1 MREPHTQFPDGD
13 SGATGRRLSIFK
25 VMKEKLD
32 RRGTFGFQAS
42 AGPEKKQGAYYN
54 LERR

>member
-1 MREPHTQFPDGD
+1 
-13 SGATGRRLSIFK
+13 
-25 VMKEKLD
+25 MKEKLD